1 MGMQLENIKEEFP
14 VMPEEMRAMVKREVE
29 KQVKT
34 APSANG
40 RKKRMLRRYLIVA
53 FAAVMVMGMTV
64 FAGSLYRM
72 HVKDNGKY
80 GVDVSVERD
89 GEGTADAE
97 GAQNEGISGNPKD
110 QDGQSDPASQEP
122 FVIEPVKV
130 TLSYLPEGMVRV
142 EDDYGKYCYADAMY
156 QGGVTVCLY
165 RMDTGS
171 EAFAMQFTGIADRQE
186 LSVNGCDGIY
196 LKFSDIYDD
205 EIIFNQRVYV
215 MYPDQ
220 HYVLEMFAGSNVTK
234 EDVIAIAEGVEL
246 TPATGEECEKYASVM
261 NWSEYVRS
269 MEEAEK
275 AEKAQGGLDTFDE
288 AVQVPKD
295 RMNHTHAVGETFSL
309 GADKNYSVRVAEV
322 QVLDHVRDLNW
333 DLLDSDKK
341 KELSEATDADG
352 NLLSGTMEYIKYGD
366 GVDTLTEV
374 VRQEQV
380 AQKLVYMTIE
390 YTNTRD
396 TRMTDVLFVG
406 NLLRIVEDGDNVRIR
421 EGKEPGAGDQWDA
434 AQIRGVARYREMFY
448 YDVHGGE
455 RGNNYIPAIEPGESV
470 TVHLAWVV
478 PEEELPYL
486 YLNLDTEGGAYS
498 FSDSALT
505 TGYVDVRQ

>member
-1 MGMQLENIKEEFP
+1 MGMQIENIKEEFP

-29 KQVKT
+29 KQLKT
-34 APSANG
+34 ASSAGG
-40 RKKRMLRRYLIVA
+40 RKKRMPRRYLIVA

-72 HVKDNGKY
+72 RTKDNGKY
-80 GVDVSVERD
+80 GVDISVERD

-97 GAQNEGISGNPKD
+97 GAQSGGSSGNPND
-110 QDGQSDPASQEP
+110 QGGQSAPAAQDP

-130 TLSYLPEGMVRV
+130 TLSYLPEGMIQI

-186 LSVNGCDGIY
+186 LSVNGYDGIY
-196 LKFSDIYDD
+196 LKFADIYED
-205 EIIFNQRVYV
+205 EVIFNQRVYV

-234 EDVIAIAEGVEL
+234 EDAIAIAEGIQL
-246 TPATGEECEKYASVM
+246 TPATEEECEKYASVM

-269 MEEAEK
+269 MEEAET
-275 AEKAQGGLDTFDE
+275 AQGEQGSFDE
-288 AVQVPKD
+288 AAGVPKD
-295 RMNHTHAVGETFSL
+295 RMSNTHAVGETFSL
-309 GADKNYSVRVAEV
+309 GADQGYSVRVAEV
-322 QVLDHVRDLNW
+322 QVLDHTRTLNW
-333 DLLDSDKK
+333 DLLDADEK
-341 KELSEATDADG
+341 KELLEATDADG
-352 NLLSGTMEYIKYGD
+352 NLLPGTMEYVKYGD

-374 VRQEQV
+374 VRQEQA
-380 AQKLVYMTIE
+380 AQKLVYITLE
-390 YTNTRD
+390 YTNTGD
-396 TRMTDVLFVG
+396 TRLTDVLFVG
-406 NLLRIVEDGDNVRIR
+406 NLIRIVEDGDRVRIC
-421 EGKEPGAGDQWDA
+421 EGKEPGEGDQWDA
-434 AQIRGVARYREMFY
+434 AHMRGVARYREMFY

-455 RGNNYIPAIEPGESV
+455 RGNNYIPVIESGETV

-478 PEEELPYL
+478 PEEELSNL
-486 YLNLDTEGGAYS
+486 YLNLDTEGGAYD
-498 FSDSALT
+498 FSDTSLEI
-505 TGYVDVRQ
+505 GYVDIRQ

>member
-34 APSANG
+34 ASSAG
-40 RKKRMLRRYLIVA
+40 ARKKGMPRKYFLVA

-72 HVKDNGKY
+72 RTKDNGKY
-80 GVDVSVERD
+80 GVDISVERD

-110 QDGQSDPASQEP
+110 QDGQQDPASQEP
-122 FVIEPVKV
+122 YVIEPVKV
-130 TLSYLPEGMVRV
+130 TLSYLPEGMVQI

-171 EAFAMQFTGIADRQE
+171 GSFAMQFTGVADRQE

-196 LKFSDIYDD
+196 LKFSDICED

-220 HYVLEMFAGSNVTK
+220 HYVMEMFAGSNVTK
-234 EDVIAIAEGVEL
+234 EDVIAIAEGIQL
-246 TPATGEECEKYASVM
+246 TPATEEECAKYASVM

-269 MEEAEK
+269 MEEAES
-275 AEKAQGGLDTFDE
+275 AQGGPGSFDE
-288 AVQVPKD
+288 ALQVPKD

-309 GADKNYSVRVAEV
+309 GADKDYSVRVAEV
-322 QVLDHVRDLNW
+322 QVLDNIRALNW
-333 DLLDSDKK
+333 DLLDSDEK

-352 NLLSGTMEYIKYGD
+352 NLLPGTMDYVKYGD

-374 VRQEQV
+374 VRQEQA
-380 AQKLVYMTIE
+380 AQKLVYITLE
-390 YTNTRD
+390 YTNTSD
-396 TRMTDVLFVG
+396 TRLTDVLFVG

-421 EGKEPGAGDQWDA
+421 EGKEPGEGDQWDA
-434 AQIRGVARYREMFY
+434 AQMRGVARYREMFY

-455 RGNNYIPAIEPGESV
+455 RGNNYIPAIEPGETV

-505 TGYVDVRQ
+505 TGYVDIRQ

>member
-1 MGMQLENIKEEFP
+1 MGMQLEDIKEEFP

-34 APSANG
+34 ASSASRR
-40 RKKRMLRRYLIVA
+40 RKGMPRRYLIVA

-72 HVKDNGKY
+72 RTKDNGKY
-80 GVDVSVERD
+80 GVDISVERD
-89 GEGTADAE
+89 GEGTAVAE
-97 GAQNEGISGNPKD
+97 GAQNESIPGNPKD
-110 QDGQSDPASQEP
+110 QGGQSDPALQEP

-130 TLSYLPEGMVRV
+130 TLSYLPEGMVRI

-186 LSVNGCDGIY
+186 LSVNGYDGIY
-196 LKFSDIYDD
+196 LRFADIYED

-215 MYPDQ
+215 MYPDR

-234 EDVIAIAEGVEL
+234 EDAIAIAEGIEL
-246 TPATGEECEKYASVM
+246 TPATEEECDKYASVM

-269 MEEAEK
+269 MEEAET
-275 AEKAQGGLDTFDE
+275 AQGGLDSFDE
-288 AVQVPKD
+288 AAQVPRD

-309 GADKNYSVRVAEV
+309 GADKDYSVRVAEV
-322 QVLDHVRDLNW
+322 QVLDHIRALNW
-333 DLLDSDKK
+333 DLLDSDEK

-352 NLLSGTMEYIKYGD
+352 NLLPGTMDYVRYGD

-380 AQKLVYMTIE
+380 AQKLVYITIE
-390 YTNTRD
+390 YTNTGD
-396 TRMTDVLFVG
+396 TRLTDVLFWG

-421 EGKEPGAGDQWDA
+421 EGKEPGEGDQWDA
-434 AQIRGVARYREMFY
+434 VQMRGVARNREMFY
-448 YDVHGGE
+448 YDVHGGD
-455 RGNNYIPAIEPGESV
+455 RGNNYIPVIEPGETV

-486 YLNLDTEGGAYS
+486 YLNLDTEGGAYI
-498 FSDSALT
+498 FSDTSLAI
-505 TGYVDVRQ
+505 GYVDIRQ